1 MEVWRRLWVEP
12 TSLFRDT
19 VTQQIRVCKSIQ
31 CIIIKSF
38 RLCKIKTLVMSF
50 YIVFSWLDVY
60 IQIRCRAVC
69 DVLTKNKTKI
79 KSMAGLLGR
88 GKPHS
93 VCIPVKHSVVLSDE
107 DVAQDPQ
114 GPRGRRDVHC
124 HETRQADW
132 VPQLG
137 LLRKEKKEVYLF
149 PASWKNTSCQ
159 NWWWGFYFILS
170 FFFFAFLYLLRDFG
184 RCRV

>member
-12 TSLFRDT
+12 TSLFRVT
-19 VTQQIRVCKSIQ
+19 VTQQIRFCKSIQ

-69 DVLTKNKTKI
+69 DVFTKKI

-124 HETRQADW
+124 HETRQADRF
-132 VPQLG
+132 PQLG

-149 PASWKNTSCQ
+149 PASWKNTCVFSFLPRLMV
-159 NWWWGFYFILS
+159 GVFIL
-170 FFFFAFLYLLRDFG
+170 F
-184 RCRV
+184 CRIYFSLPFWTF

>member
-69 DVLTKNKTKI
+69 DVLTKKKKKNQI
-79 KSMAGLLGR
+79 NGR
-88 GKPHS
+88 FTW
-93 VCIPVKHSVVLSDE
+93 
-107 DVAQDPQ
+107 Q
-114 GPRGRRDVHC
+114 GQTP
-124 HETRQADW
+124 
-132 VPQLG
+132 LG
-137 LLRKEKKEVYLF
+137 LHPCQTQCSTFRWRRHPGSTGAPREAGCPLPWNQTGRLSAPAGSPEEGKERGVFISSFMEEHFL
-149 PASWKNTSCQ
+149 PAKTDGGG
-159 NWWWGFYFILS
+159 GFYFV
-170 FFFFAFLYLLRDFG
+170 FFFLLF
-184 RCRV
+184 CTF